1 MNFSAQATQT
11 SSQYNQFK
19 EMQSLS
25 INRFFSFSAIL
36 LACVVFPHQAI
47 AETINCKEL
56 KAVVAE
62 ADNQFSLLKGKLLK
76 KETTADIAKAQG
88 LSEEDLNMNFD
99 SSIFTAKKPMTG
111 AAECNVIQVLSDDD
125 TSKIEQT
132 SYDCKFD
139 IITTLTKSIRDELR
153 NCVSGEMN
161 EDAGEDEFV
170 IYVNRV
176 ESGEGYNGT
185 SVEAS
190 ANTVEG
196 LKLSVIKSICMNKK
210 IGGCE

>member
-19 EMQSLS
+19 EMQSSS

-88 LSEEDLNMNFD
+88 LSEEDLNMKFN
-99 SSIFTAKKPMTG
+99 SSIFTGKNPLTG
-111 AAECNVIQVLSDDD
+111 AAECNVIQVLSDDEAA
-125 TSKIEQT
+125 KIEQT

-139 IITTLTKSIRDELR
+139 KIMTLSKVNREELR
-153 NCVSGEMN
+153 QCISGEVN
-161 EDAGEDEFV
+161 EDADENDFV

-185 SVEAS
+185 SVEAN
-190 ANTVEG
+190 ANAVEG
-196 LKLSVIKSICMNKK
+196 LKLSVSKSICMNKK